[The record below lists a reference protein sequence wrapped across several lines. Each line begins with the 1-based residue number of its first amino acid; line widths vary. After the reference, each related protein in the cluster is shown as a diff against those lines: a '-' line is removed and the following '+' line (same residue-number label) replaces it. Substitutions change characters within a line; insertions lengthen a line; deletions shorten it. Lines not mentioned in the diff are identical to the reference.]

1 MKCENSLNGPKSLR
15 FVEDTFWRDLRF
27 ASIIKCH
34 RIHGNPA
41 HYRGVLYFGSWFLY
55 ASNSTS
61 WHFNNLI
68 VQSVNS
74 SYRR

>member
-15 FVEDTFWRDLRF
+15 FVEDTFCRDLRF

-41 HYRGVLYFGSWFLY
+41 HYRGVLYFGS
-55 ASNSTS
+55 
-61 WHFNNLI
+61 
-68 VQSVNS
+68 
-74 SYRR
+74 